1 MSILYSN
8 SILDLII
15 IAVVSVGVAGLA
27 VSLGQWKMKM
37 GLLQRFKG
45 PTVPRHH
52 APCDITE
59 HSDLS
64 SN

>member
-15 IAVVSVGVAGLA
+15 IVLVSIGVAGLA

-37 GLLQRFKG
+37 GLFQRFKS

-52 APCDITE
+52 APCDMTK